1 MAKAETTIVLVHG
14 AWADGSSWN
23 RIIPLLHAKGHR
35 VIAVQ
40 VPLTSLEDDLAATKR
55 IIADTAGPIVLV
67 GHSWGGMA
75 VTQAGDDPKVVALVY
90 VSAFAPDAGESGGSM
105 IGAHPSPPA
114 LSTVVTDSFGFVYQT
129 VQGMIDNVAPDLP
142 ADEARVLASTQKR
155 LAGNAFGQTVAVAA
169 WKVKP
174 SWFVVTA
181 DDRVVSVDLQAA
193 SAKRMNAKT
202 TIIHASH
209 MSILSRPR
217 DVAAVIGDA
226 VAATAPTA
234 ELASN

>member
-23 RIIPLLHAKGHR
+23 RIIPLLQAKGHR

-55 IIADTAGPIVLV
+55 IIADTGGAIVLV
-67 GHSWGGMA
+67 GHSWGGMT
-75 VTQAGDDPKVVALVY
+75 VTQAGDDPRVVALVY

-105 IGAHPSPPA
+105 IAAHPSPPA
-114 LSTVVTDSFGFVYQT
+114 LSTVVTDSSGFVYQT
-129 VQGMIDNVAPDLP
+129 DQGMIDNVAPDLP

-155 LAGNAFGQTVAVAA
+155 LAGNAFGQAVAVVA

-174 SWFVVTA
+174 SWFVITA
-181 DDRVVSVDLQAA
+181 DDRVVSVDLQVA

-217 DVAAVIGDA
+217 DVAAIISDA

-234 ELASN
+234 ELESN

>member
-14 AWADGSSWN
+14 AWADGSSWS
-23 RIIPLLHAKGHR
+23 RIIPLLQAKGHR

-40 VPLTSLEDDLAATKR
+40 TPLTSLEDDLAATKR

-75 VTQAGDDPKVVALVY
+75 VTQAGDDPKVVALVF

-114 LSTVVTDSFGFVYQT
+114 LSTVVTDSSGFVYQT

-142 ADEARVLASTQKR
+142 ADEARVLAATQKR
-155 LAGNAFGQTVAVAA
+155 LAGNAFGQAVAVVA
-169 WKVKP
+169 WKAKP

-181 DDRVVSVDLQAA
+181 DDRVVSVDLQTD

>member
-1 MAKAETTIVLVHG
+1 MAKVETTIVLVHG

-23 RIIPLLHAKGHR
+23 RVIPLLQAKGHR

-55 IIADTAGPIVLV
+55 IIADTGGAIVLV
-67 GHSWGGMA
+67 GHSWGGMT
-75 VTQAGDDPKVVALVY
+75 VTQAGDDPRVVALVY

-105 IGAHPSPPA
+105 IAAHPSPPA
-114 LSTVVTDSFGFVYQT
+114 LSTVVTDSSGFVYQT
-129 VQGMIDNVAPDLP
+129 DQGMIDNVAPDLP

-155 LAGNAFGQTVAVAA
+155 LAGNAFGQAVAVVA

-174 SWFVVTA
+174 SWFVITA
-181 DDRVVSVDLQAA
+181 DDRVVSVDLQVA

-217 DVAAVIGDA
+217 DVAAIISDA

-234 ELASN
+234 ELESN

>member
-23 RIIPLLHAKGHR
+23 RIIPLLQANGHR

-55 IIADTAGPIVLV
+55 IIADTGGAIVLV
-67 GHSWGGMA
+67 GHSWGGMT
-75 VTQAGDDPKVVALVY
+75 VTQAGDDPRVVALVY

-105 IGAHPSPPA
+105 IAAHPSPPA
-114 LSTVVTDSFGFVYQT
+114 LSTVVTDSSGFVYQT
-129 VQGMIDNVAPDLP
+129 DQGMIDNVAPDLP

-155 LAGNAFGQTVAVAA
+155 LAGNAFGQAVAVVA

-174 SWFVVTA
+174 SWFVITA
-181 DDRVVSVDLQAA
+181 DDRVVSVDLQVA

-217 DVAAVIGDA
+217 DVAAIISDA

-234 ELASN
+234 ELESN